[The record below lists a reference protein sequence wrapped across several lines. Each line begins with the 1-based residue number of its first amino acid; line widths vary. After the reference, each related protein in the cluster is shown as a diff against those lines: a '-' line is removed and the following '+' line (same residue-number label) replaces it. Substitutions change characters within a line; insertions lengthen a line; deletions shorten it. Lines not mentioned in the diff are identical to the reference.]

1 MGWFMNYVFLIVS
14 FSFYGMYT
22 YGMYTY
28 GMYTY
33 GMYTYAGASSGF
45 HPNQGKNTKF

>member
-1 MGWFMNYVFLIVS
+1 MNYVFLFVS

-28 GMYTY
+28 GMYVCRY
-33 GMYTYAGASSGF
+33 QINPKA
-45 HPNQGKNTKF
+45 

>member
-1 MGWFMNYVFLIVS
+1 MNYEFLFVS
-14 FSFYGMYT
+14 FSSYGMYT

-33 GMYTYAGASSGF
+33 GMYMSWLM
-45 HPNQGKNTKF
+45 